1 MGISRRDFLMRVGQA
16 GGYSAAFLAM
26 QGLGL
31 TEAHAI
37 QSAAIQA
44 APGSGKGIKVAI
56 LGAGIAGMV
65 TGYELRALGY
75 DCTILEARTRPGGR
89 NWSVRG
95 GTEVKFVDGSTQ
107 TCSWD
112 KGYYQ
117 NVGPARLPSIHKA
130 ILGYCK
136 KLGVQLEVEVN
147 VTTSEYLQNDNA
159 SNKAPML
166 FRRVDNDTRG
176 HVSELL
182 AKCINQGALDQ
193 DMSKEDRDRM
203 LSFLRIYGELDQAGK
218 YTGSPRAGYSQ
229 WPGAGNDTGV
239 LEKPIDMHT
248 LLDDNFW
255 QGMLYTEA
263 FDMQATMFQPV
274 GGMDRIPYAFAKAL
288 GPMIKYDSPIT
299 EIRKT
304 AKGVRIG
311 YTEKGSPKMI
321 EADYC
326 ICALPLNIMRKIPND
341 LSAPYKKVIDECTY
355 AGAYKLAW
363 QSRRFWEQD
372 YNIYGGMEFV
382 SVGPSPIWFPSWGMF
397 TDTGIVLSGYTDES
411 RTAFGQ
417 MTLAEKCEESRKS
430 IERLHPGHGKE
441 LQKPIYVG
449 WSKVPYNEG
458 SWIRS
463 YGSDVSGGEGS
474 SANLGYETL
483 LQPDGP
489 IIIAGDHCTRVVAW
503 QEGAALS
510 ALRAVQMLSD
520 KTKAARLAG
529 GEGDSAR
536 SA

>member
-1 MGISRRDFLMRVGQA
+1 
-16 GGYSAAFLAM
+16 
-26 QGLGL
+26 
-31 TEAHAI
+31 
-37 QSAAIQA
+37 
-44 APGSGKGIKVAI
+44 
-56 LGAGIAGMV
+56 
-65 TGYELRALGY
+65 
-75 DCTILEARTRPGGR
+75 
-89 NWSVRG
+89 
-95 GTEVKFVDGSTQ
+95 
-107 TCSWD
+107 
-112 KGYYQ
+112 
-117 NVGPARLPSIHKA
+117 
-130 ILGYCK
+130 
-136 KLGVQLEVEVN
+136 
-147 VTTSEYLQNDNA
+147 
-159 SNKAPML
+159 ML

-311 YTEKGSPKMI
+311 YTEKGSPKTI

-341 LSAPYKKVIDECTY
+341 LSAPYKKVFDECYLRRCLQARMAEPAFLGTGLQHLWRHGICKRR
-355 AGAYKLAW
+355 A
-363 QSRRFWEQD
+363 QSD
-372 YNIYGGMEFV
+372 LV
-382 SVGPSPIWFPSWGMF
+382 PILGILYRH
-397 TDTGIVLSGYTDES
+397 GIVLSGYTDES
-411 RTAFGQ
+411 RSAFGQ
-417 MTLAEKCEESRKS
+417 MTPPEKCEESRKS

-441 LQKPIYVG
+441 LEKPIYVG

-463 YGSDVSGGEGS
+463 YGGGDLVVAVAAIAAAAAVKVAGVTQTLAMKLFSSRMEGS
-474 SANLGYETL
+474 L
-483 LQPDGP
+483 
-489 IIIAGDHCTRVVAW
+489 
-503 QEGAALS
+503 
-510 ALRAVQMLSD
+510 LRAI
-520 KTKAARLAG
+520 TARASWPGRREL
-529 GEGDSAR
+529 R
-536 SA
+536 